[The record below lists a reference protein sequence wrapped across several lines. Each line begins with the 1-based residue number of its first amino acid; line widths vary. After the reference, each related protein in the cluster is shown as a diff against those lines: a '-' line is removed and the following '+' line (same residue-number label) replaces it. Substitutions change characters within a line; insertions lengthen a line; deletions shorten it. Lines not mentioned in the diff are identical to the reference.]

1 MKKRKTKR
9 AARARKTAKRKTAKR
24 STRRKVATRRKVRT
38 RPKARK
44 TRPKAAKRRKPTV
57 RGRRIAGARPA
68 RVERPRAAAA
78 TRGAFP
84 AAAPPPS
91 HLADLIAAALVRE
104 GASPSPDVVET
115 IAAVGAGYRKGPAAD
130 SPFGP
135 SMDIDAEVAPE
146 LVHRFVAGDDGAI
159 LDRRMHRPQVR
170 ATVDM
175 NLAQLGLGTTGETA
189 RATLT
194 SLTLGSW
201 DPGTDEVAR
210 RDALAGFIVRWYR
223 DGLG

>member
-9 AARARKTAKRKTAKR
+9 AARARKTTKRKATKR
-24 STRRKVATRRKVRT
+24 ASRRKVVKRRKVRAT
-38 RPKARK
+38 PKARK
-44 TRPKAAKRRKPTV
+44 TTAKAAKRRKPTA

-68 RVERPRAAAA
+68 RVIRPQAA

-84 AAAPPPS
+84 AAAAPPS
-91 HLADLIAAALVRE
+91 HLADLVAAALVRE

-146 LVHRFVAGDDGAI
+146 LVHRFVAGDEGAV
-159 LDRRMHRPQVR
+159 LDRRMHRPTVR

-175 NLAQLGLGTTGETA
+175 NLEQIGLGGTGEAA
-189 RATLT
+189 RETLT
-194 SLTLGSW
+194 SLALGSW
-201 DPGTDEVAR
+201 DPATDEVAR
-210 RDALAGFIVRWYR
+210 RNALAGFIVRWYR